1 MAFAIHGGQQQ
12 SNSSAVTV
20 DFDALNKY
28 TVETAGLQDRET
40 LVGYISQIVDLGTQ
54 KLPDV
59 ENVFTGTPEEEA
71 EIIAKQPDTYFK
83 DAFDWET
90 KKQARF
96 KCYPQKDQP
105 CVAFAVDFPDIM
117 VDKGQFFGESKP
129 LPLRLWLGGQFY
141 TQEDGMVIGRPTPLK
156 YTNLDK
162 SRATKVWSMAQNS
175 IPYKM
180 AVAAK
185 IVKNGEAF
193 LPERID
199 ELLGKSF
206 QFSAQ
211 VWMKQSKGKEYYT
224 EYVNFVGALGR
235 GQNDCIHA
243 SVPQL
248 IHFDADN
255 SEESI
260 KELRAH
266 VVNTIKKAT
275 NYPGSKIEA
284 QIEQWR
290 FNKEKAPSEASARSA
305 PRPSGQAPSF
315 DTFDDDIPFAPIGL
329 QEGKFFV
336 HMI

>member
-1 MAFAIHGGQQQ
+1 MSFKIHGGQQQ
-12 SNSSAVTV
+12 SASTAPTV

-40 LVGYISQIVDLGTQ
+40 LVGYISQIVDLGAQ
-54 KLPDV
+54 KLPDQ
-59 ENVFTGTPEEEA
+59 EYVFTGTEEDEA
-71 EIIAKQPDTYFK
+71 KIVSEKPGTYFK
-83 DAFDWET
+83 TAFDWET
-90 KKQARF
+90 KQQARF
-96 KCYPQKDQP
+96 ECRPQKDQP

-162 SRATKVWSMAQNS
+162 SRKTKVWSMAQNS

-185 IVKNGEAF
+185 LVKNGEPF

-211 VWMKQSKGKEYYT
+211 VWMKESKGKEYYT

-235 GQNDCIHA
+235 GQAECQHVT
-243 SVPQL
+243 VPQL

-266 VVNTIKKAT
+266 VVNSIKKAT
-275 NYPGSKIEA
+275 NYEGSKIKS

-290 FNKEKAPSEASARSA
+290 FNKDKAPSEAPKKDNVGS
-305 PRPSGQAPSF
+305 PQPDFDSF
-315 DTFDDDIPFAPIGL
+315 EDDCPF
-329 QEGKFFV
+329 
-336 HMI
+336 

>member
-1 MAFAIHGGQQQ
+1 MFKVHGESKTQQ
-12 SNSSAVTV
+12 SSGKEINYEQ
-20 DFDALNKY
+20 LNKY
-28 TVETAGLQDRET
+28 VVEAAGLQERET

-59 ENVFTGTPEEEA
+59 ESVFTGTPEEEA
-71 EIIAKQPDTYFK
+71 DIIAKQPDTYFK
-83 DAFDWET
+83 DGFDYEA

-117 VDKGQFFGESKP
+117 IDKGKFFGESNP
-129 LPLRLWLGGQFY
+129 LPLRMWLGGQFY
-141 TQEDGMVIGRPTPLK
+141 SKESGMVIGRPTPLR

-162 SRATKVWSMAQNS
+162 SRKTKAWSMALNS

-185 IVKNGEAF
+185 IVKAGEPF
-193 LPERID
+193 LPDRID

-211 VWMKQSKGKEYYT
+211 IWMKEGNNGTEYYT

-235 GQNDCIHA
+235 GQAECQHPTE
-243 SVPQL
+243 PQL
-248 IHFDADN
+248 IHFDNNN
-255 SEESI
+255 SEKSI

-266 VVNTIKKAT
+266 IVNTIKRAT
-275 NYPGSKIEA
+275 NYSGSKIEA
-284 QIEQWR
+284 QISEWR
-290 FNKEKAPSEASARSA
+290 FNKDAPKASKPVVVE
-305 PRPSGQAPSF
+305 SG
-315 DTFDDDIPFAPIGL
+315 DIDDFDDDIPF
-329 QEGKFFV
+329 
-336 HMI
+336 

>member
-1 MAFAIHGGQQQ
+1 MAFAIHGSQQQ
-12 SNSSAVTV
+12 SNSSAKEV
-20 DFDALNKY
+20 DFDALNNY
-28 TVETAGLQDRET
+28 VVETAGLQDRET

-54 KLPDV
+54 KLPDQ
-59 ENVFTGTPEEEA
+59 EYVFTGTAEDEA
-71 EIIAKQPDTYFK
+71 RIINEKPGTYFK

-96 KCYPQKDQP
+96 ECRPQKDQP

-117 VDKGQFFGESKP
+117 IDKGQFFGESKP
-129 LPLRLWLGGQFY
+129 LPLRLWMGGQFY
-141 TQEDGMVIGRPTPLK
+141 TQEGGMVLGRPTPLK

-162 SRATKVWSMAQNS
+162 SRKTKVWSMAQNS
-175 IPYKM
+175 MPYKM

-185 IVKNGEAF
+185 LVKNGEAF

-206 QFSAQ
+206 QFTAQ
-211 VWMKQSKGKEYYT
+211 VHMKESKGKEYYT

-235 GQNDCIHA
+235 GQAECQHVT
-243 SVPQL
+243 VPQL

-260 KELRAH
+260 KEIRAH
-266 VVNTIKKAT
+266 VVNTIKRAT
-275 NYPGSKIEA
+275 NYEGSKIKA

-290 FNKEKAPSEASARSA
+290 FNKDAGVSKPARQERNVSQ
-305 PRPSGQAPSF
+305 QAPNY
-315 DTFDDDIPFAPIGL
+315 DDFDDQLPF
-329 QEGKFFV
+329 
-336 HMI
+336 

>member
-1 MAFAIHGGQQQ
+1 MFKVHGGQQQ
-12 SNSSAVTV
+12 SSSSSVKEV
-20 DFDALNKY
+20 NFDELNQY

-59 ENVFTGTPEEEA
+59 ENVFTGTAEEEA
-71 EIIAKQPDTYFK
+71 EIIAKQPATYFK

-105 CVAFAVDFPDIM
+105 CVAFAVDFPDIII
-117 VDKGQFFGESKP
+117 DKGQFFGENKP
-129 LPLRLWLGGQFY
+129 LPLRLWMGGQFY
-141 TQEDGMVIGRPTPLK
+141 TQDGGMVLGRPTPLK

-175 IPYKM
+175 LPYKM

-185 IVKNGEAF
+185 LVKNGEAF

-211 VWMKQSKGKEYYT
+211 VWMKESKGKQYYT

-235 GQNDCIHA
+235 GQAECQHVT
-243 SVPQL
+243 VPQL
-248 IHFDADN
+248 VHFEADN
-255 SEESI
+255 SEEAI

-275 NYPGSKIEA
+275 NYEGSKIKG

-290 FNKEKAPSEASARSA
+290 FNKEKTSHEASTPSDA
-305 PRPSGQAPSF
+305 PAQQAPQQAADF
-315 DTFDDDIPFAPIGL
+315 EDFDDQLPF
-329 QEGKFFV
+329 
-336 HMI
+336 

>member
-1 MAFAIHGGQQQ
+1 
-12 SNSSAVTV
+12 
-20 DFDALNKY
+20 
-28 TVETAGLQDRET
+28 
-40 LVGYISQIVDLGTQ
+40 LGTQ

-59 ENVFTGTPEEEA
+59 ENLFTGTPEEEA

-83 DAFDWET
+83 TAMDWET

-105 CVAFAVDFPDIM
+105 CVAFAVDFSDII
-117 VDKGQFFGESKP
+117 VDKGIHFGESKP
-129 LPLRLWLGGQFY
+129 LPLRLWMGGQFY

-162 SRATKVWSMAQNS
+162 SRKTKVWSMAQNS
-175 IPYKM
+175 MPYRM

-185 IVKNGEAF
+185 LVKNGEPF

-211 VWMKQSKGKEYYT
+211 VWMKESKGKEYYT

-235 GQNDCIHA
+235 GQAECQHVT
-243 SVPQL
+243 VPQL

-266 VVNTIKKAT
+266 VVNSIKRAT
-275 NYPGSKIEA
+275 NYEGSKIKS

-290 FNKEKAPSEASARSA
+290 FNKEGSNKSAQQQRNVSD
-305 PRPSGQAPSF
+305 QAPDFDSF
-315 DTFDDDIPFAPIGL
+315 NDDIPFMNPYHGVRSLVI
-329 QEGKFFV
+329 
-336 HMI
+336 

>member
-1 MAFAIHGGQQQ
+1 
-12 SNSSAVTV
+12 
-20 DFDALNKY
+20 
-28 TVETAGLQDRET
+28 
-40 LVGYISQIVDLGTQ
+40 LGTQ

-59 ENVFTGTPEEEA
+59 ENLFTGTPEEES

-83 DAFDWET
+83 TAMDWET

-162 SRATKVWSMAQNS
+162 SRKTKVWSMAQNS
-175 IPYKM
+175 MPYKM

-185 IVKNGEAF
+185 LVKNGEPF

-211 VWMKQSKGKEYYT
+211 VWMKESKGKEYYT

-235 GQNDCIHA
+235 GQAECQHVT
-243 SVPQL
+243 VPQL

-266 VVNTIKKAT
+266 VVNSIKRAT
-275 NYPGSKIEA
+275 NYEGSKIKS

-290 FNKEKAPSEASARSA
+290 FNKDKTSSEVPQKAPTPA
-305 PRPSGQAPSF
+305 GDFDSF
-315 DTFDDDIPFAPIGL
+315 DEDCPF
-329 QEGKFFV
+329 
-336 HMI
+336 